1 MVRPN
6 QKRAS
11 LGLISAVSNQGE
23 LALEGVGGP
32 LKAPALICFLERLI
46 REVLREVFLILDN
59 LPAHRSRAVRAWL
72 AERRKQIEVFHLPAC
87 CPELNPDE
95 GHAADSRPGQRL
107 MARLSTMWR
116 LMPLAP
122 QQTLVVDPA
131 LPDWLPEIVAR
142 HVQVGE
148 EHADLRFWRDDAG
161 CTQVEVLEAGNQ
173 GRAPQ

>member
-1 MVRPN
+1 M
-6 QKRAS
+6 
-11 LGLISAVSNQGE
+11 
-23 LALEGVGGP
+23 
-32 LKAPALICFLERLI
+32 
-46 REVLREVFLILDN
+46 
-59 LPAHRSRAVRAWL
+59 RAWL

-95 GHAADSRPGQRL
+95 GRAADSRPGQRL

-148 EHADLRFWRDDAG
+148 EHADLHFWRDDAG
-161 CTQVEVLEAGNQ
+161 CTQVEVLEAGNLKVVRPNDA
-173 GRAPQ
+173 GLRAGTDRMTARFRAASDPEAPVVLTG